1 MSAHGSCVS
10 WCTLSSQVLLTLDN
24 YTDRRMPSST
34 ATLTFL
40 FSDIEGSTRLWE
52 AQPAR
57 MEAALA
63 RHDAIARHAI
73 HASHGTYVKTTGDGV
88 HAVFDDPARAV
99 DAALAYQQALNDP
112 VAEGITLRV
121 RCGLHLGAVE
131 RRDDD
136 YFGTAVNRAAR
147 IMSAAHGGQVLVS
160 QAVAARVEGHLP
172 YGAALRDLGAVRL
185 RDLADAERVY
195 QLLHPSL
202 RAEFPALRSLE
213 ATPNNLPHQLSSFVG
228 REREMAEVKRLL
240 RSARLLTIL
249 GMGGLGKTRL
259 SLQVAADVLDDYPDG
274 VWFVDLARLSDPQ
287 LVPQAV
293 ASTLGVKEEPGHPVQ
308 EALVTHVRDRQ
319 LLLVLDNTEHLVRAC
334 AELAK
339 ELLQSGPRL
348 KILATSREVLNIA
361 GETAFA
367 MLPLAVPA
375 LSGPMAAASLAQF
388 DGARLFVDRAEA
400 ADPGFRLTDSNA
412 PAVAEICRRV
422 DGIPLAI
429 ELAAARIR
437 TLPVEKIALRLA
449 DRFRLL
455 TGGDRTAMP
464 RQQTLRALIDWSH
477 DLLSE
482 SERALLRRVSVFAG
496 GWTLEAV
503 EAVGAG
509 GGIDES
515 AVLDLLTALVE
526 KSLVTREADGGSY
539 RLLDTVRDYAQ
550 EKLAG
555 SGDADEARERHLAFY
570 LAFAEGA
577 QAGLVGPA
585 QGEGL
590 KRLDREREN
599 ILAAHAWCDRS
610 RSGAE
615 SDLRLLHATK
625 LYWFKRGLL
634 ELGRRIT
641 VEALGR
647 DGVERR
653 GPLRSRGLFQAGQ
666 FCAVMGRYREAQG
679 YLEES
684 LAIARELGDKTRIAA
699 VLQPLAMVSLEQR
712 DFSAARTQL
721 EEALALARELGKPR
735 EVAAALNQSAAL
747 HRMQGDLDTAESLY
761 REVHALVAGLGDRE
775 SVAIALLNLAM
786 VAVIGG
792 SAERAGPMLIEVLDI
807 AGQIGGRALGQS
819 AADVAAA
826 LAATRAQWDCA
837 ARFYGVAEAQIAL
850 TGLHRD
856 PGDEAFLAPYIADAR
871 KALGTAGFSASEASG
886 RALDYDGA
894 VREMRGWLAPAD

>member
-1 MSAHGSCVS
+1 MSSPTGI
-10 WCTLSSQVLLTLDN
+10 
-24 YTDRRMPSST
+24 
-34 ATLTFL
+34 LTFL

-52 AQPAR
+52 ADPVG

-63 RHDAIARHAI
+63 RHDAIARHAVEV
-73 HASHGTYVKTTGDGV
+73 SDGTLVKTLGDGV
-88 HAVFDDPARAV
+88 HAVFADPVRAIG
-99 DAALAYQQALNDP
+99 AALALQQALADP
-112 VAEGITLRV
+112 MVEGITLRV

-131 RRDDD
+131 RRDND

-147 IMSAAHGGQVLVS
+147 IMGAAHGGQVLVS
-160 QAVAARVEGHLP
+160 RAVALIVGGNLP
-172 YGAALRDLGAVRL
+172 DGATLRDLGTVRL
-185 RDLADAERVY
+185 RDLADPEQVY
-195 QLLHPSL
+195 QLLHPTL

-213 ATPNNLPHQLSSFVG
+213 ATPNNLPHQVSSFVG

-240 RSARLLTIL
+240 ASVRLLTIL

-259 SLQVAADVLDDYPDG
+259 SLQVAADVLDDYADG

-293 ASTLGVKEEPGHPVQ
+293 ASTLGVKEEPGHSVQ
-308 EALVTHVRDRQ
+308 QALVAHVRDRQ
-319 LLLVLDNTEHLVRAC
+319 LLLVLDNSEHLVRAC

-339 ELLQSGPRL
+339 QLLQSGPRV
-348 KILATSREVLNIA
+348 KILATSRESLNIA
-361 GETAFA
+361 GETAFP

-375 LSGPMAAASLAQF
+375 SAGPIAAAALAQF
-388 DGARLFVDRAEA
+388 DGARLFVDRAVA
-400 ADPGFRLTDSNA
+400 AHSAFRLSDRNA
-412 PAVAEICRRV
+412 SSVAEICRRV

-429 ELAAARIR
+429 ELAAARVR
-437 TLPVEKIALRLA
+437 TLSVEKIAERLA

-455 TGGDRTAMP
+455 TGGDKTAMP

-482 SERALLRRVSVFAG
+482 HERALLRRLSVFAG
-496 GWTLEAV
+496 GWTLEAA
-503 EAVGAG
+503 EAVGG
-509 GGIDES
+509 GGAIDES
-515 AVLDLLTALVE
+515 DVLDLLTQLVE
-526 KSLVTREADGGSY
+526 KSLVTREAEGGHY
-539 RLLDTVRDYAQ
+539 RLLDTVRQYAQ
-550 EKLAG
+550 EKLDESTDG
-555 SGDADEARERHLAFY
+555 DEARDRHLAFY
-570 LAFAEGA
+570 LAFAERA

-599 ILAAHAWCDRS
+599 ILSAHAWCERAKA
-610 RSGAE
+610 GAE

-625 LYWFKRGLL
+625 LYWIKRGLL

-647 DGVERR
+647 DGVSRR
-653 GPLRSRGLFQAGQ
+653 GPLRSRGLFQVGQ
-666 FCAVMGRYREAQG
+666 FCALMGRYREAQD

-712 DFSAARTQL
+712 DFTAARAQL
-721 EEALALARELGKPR
+721 DEALVLARELGNPR
-735 EVAAALNQSAAL
+735 EVAAALTQAAAL
-747 HRMQGDLDTAESLY
+747 HRMQGDLDTAGSLY
-761 REVHALVAGLGDRE
+761 REVHTLAAGLGDQE

-786 VAVIGG
+786 VAVSGG
-792 SAERAGPMLIEVLDI
+792 SGERAGPMLIEVLDI
-807 AGQIGGRALGQS
+807 AGQVGSSALGQS
-819 AADVAAA
+819 VADVAAA
-826 LAATRAQWDCA
+826 LAATRAQWESA

-856 PGDEAFLAPYIADAR
+856 PGDEAFIAPFIADAR
-871 KALGTAGFSASEASG
+871 KAAGAAAFSAAEASG
-886 RALDYDGA
+886 RALAYDDA
-894 VREMRGWLAPAD
+894 VREMRGWLTPAG

>member
-1 MSAHGSCVS
+1 MS
-10 WCTLSSQVLLTLDN
+10 
-24 YTDRRMPSST
+24 SST
-34 ATLTFL
+34 GILTFL

-52 AQPAR
+52 ADPVR

-63 RHDAIARHAI
+63 RHDAIARHAVEG
-73 HASHGTYVKTTGDGV
+73 SDGTLVKTLGDGV
-88 HAVFDDPARAV
+88 HAVFADPGRAV
-99 DAALAYQQALNDP
+99 GAALAFQQALADP
-112 VAEGITLRV
+112 VAEGVTLRV

-131 RRDDD
+131 RRDND

-147 IMSAAHGGQVLVS
+147 IMGAAHGGQVLVS
-160 QAVAARVEGHLP
+160 RAVAMMVDGNLPEG
-172 YGAALRDLGAVRL
+172 ATLRDLGAVRL
-185 RDLADAERVY
+185 RDLADPEQVY
-195 QLLHPSL
+195 QLLHPTL

-213 ATPNNLPHQLSSFVG
+213 ATPNNLPHQVSSFVG

-240 RSARLLTIL
+240 TSVRLLTIL

-259 SLQVAADVLDDYPDG
+259 SLQVAADVLDDYADG

-293 ASTLGVKEEPGHPVQ
+293 ASTLGVKEEPGHSVQ
-308 EALVTHVRDRQ
+308 QALVAHVRDRQ
-319 LLLVLDNTEHLVRAC
+319 LLLVLDNSEHLVHAC

-339 ELLQSGPRL
+339 QLLQSGPRL
-348 KILATSREVLNIA
+348 KILATSRESLNIP
-361 GETAFA
+361 GETAFP

-375 LSGPMAAASLAQF
+375 LPGPIAATALAQF

-400 ADPGFRLTDSNA
+400 AHSDFRLTDRNA
-412 PAVAEICRRV
+412 SAVAEICRRV

-437 TLPVEKIALRLA
+437 TLPAQKIAERLA

-455 TGGDRTAMP
+455 TGGDKTAMP
-464 RQQTLRALIDWSH
+464 RQQTLRALIDWSY
-477 DLLSE
+477 DLLSDH
-482 SERALLRRVSVFAG
+482 ERALLRRLSVFAG

-509 GGIDES
+509 GAIDES
-515 AVLDLLTALVE
+515 DVLDLLTQLVE
-526 KSLVTREADGGSY
+526 KSLVTREADGGHY
-539 RLLDTVRDYAQ
+539 RLLDTVRQYAQ
-550 EKLAG
+550 EKLDESPDG
-555 SGDADEARERHLAFY
+555 DEARDRHLAFY

-599 ILAAHAWCDRS
+599 ILSAHAWCERA
-610 RSGAE
+610 RTGAE

-625 LYWFKRGLL
+625 LYWIKRGLL
-634 ELGRRIT
+634 DLGRRIT

-647 DGVERR
+647 NGVARR
-653 GPLRSRGLFQAGQ
+653 GPLRSRGLFQVGQ
-666 FCAVMGRYREAQG
+666 FCALMGRYREAQD
-679 YLEES
+679 YLGES

-712 DFSAARTQL
+712 DFTAARAQL
-721 EEALALARELGKPR
+721 DEALALARELGNPR
-735 EVAAALNQSAAL
+735 EVAAALTQAAAL
-747 HRMQGDLDTAESLY
+747 HRMQGDLDTAGSHY
-761 REVHALVAGLGDRE
+761 REVHALVAGLGDQE

-792 SAERAGPMLIEVLDI
+792 SGQRAGPMLIEVLDI
-807 AGQIGGRALGQS
+807 AGQIGSSALGQS
-819 AADVAAA
+819 VADVAAA
-826 LAATRAQWDCA
+826 LASARAQWQSA
-837 ARFYGVAEAQIAL
+837 ARFYGIAEAQIAL

-856 PGDEAFLAPYIADAR
+856 PGDEAFIAPFIADAR
-871 KALGTAGFSASEASG
+871 NALGAVAFSAAEASG
-886 RALDYDGA
+886 RALDYDDA
-894 VREMRGWLAPAD
+894 MREMRSWLSPAG